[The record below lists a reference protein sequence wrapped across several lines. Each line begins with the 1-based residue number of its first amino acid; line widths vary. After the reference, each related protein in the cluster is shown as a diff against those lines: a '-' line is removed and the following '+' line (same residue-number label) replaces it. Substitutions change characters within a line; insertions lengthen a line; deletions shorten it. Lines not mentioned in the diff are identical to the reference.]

1 MPVYL
6 LYMRTLQQGSLF
18 IAYNHVGVGNV
29 SHMVILSKKSH
40 HPSSFLSCQTSN
52 FEFLVISSGWFSFH
66 VSDGAMRIDNGLNLI
81 SVWIWSIHLSYD
93 RS

>member
-29 SHMVILSKKSH
+29 SHMVILSKKI
-40 HPSSFLSCQTSN
+40 PSPIQLSFMSN
-52 FEFLVISSGWFSFH
+52 QQL
-66 VSDGAMRIDNGLNLI
+66 
-81 SVWIWSIHLSYD
+81 
-93 RS
+93 